1 MERGWEAA
9 TMAIILEPPALDH
22 VDIRTDTLGDDGL
35 PRAGLKLNHLRMI
48 VAIEDSGQISAAAEA
63 LNISQPA
70 ASRML
75 AEMESILKTPL
86 YERVARGVALTAFGE
101 ALARRARKIMLE
113 LREASREIGELKS
126 GKGGSVFIG
135 AVTAPAMSLVVPAIK
150 EVRTAFPG
158 IEVNIQVET
167 SNVLARELLAARHDF
182 IIGRIPDDLNPRLF
196 EVQEIGVERAC
207 LIVRSGHPLL
217 KKATATLADLPLAD
231 LPLYDWVFQPPGTL
245 LRRTIEDLFLAHSV
259 PLPENI
265 VNTSSLLL
273 TCAIV
278 CQTDAIA
285 PIAIDVAQFLAT
297 QQSKAADVRILPI
310 DFEINVRPYSLIT
323 ARERA
328 LPPSAR
334 LLYDLVLAES
344 RRSSVN

>member
-1 MERGWEAA
+1 M
-9 TMAIILEPPALDH
+9 TIVSEPISMDH
-22 VDIRTDTLGDDGL
+22 VDIHSDNFGDDGL
-35 PRAGLKLNHLRMI
+35 LRAGLKLNHLRMI
-48 VAIEDSGQISAAAEA
+48 VAIEDSGQISAAAEV

-75 AEMESILKTPL
+75 SEMESITKTQL
-86 YERVARGVALTAFGE
+86 YERVARGVVLTTFGA
-101 ALARRARKIMLE
+101 ALARRARKILLE

-135 AVTAPAMSLVVPAIK
+135 AVTAPAMSLVVPAINR
-150 EVRTAFPG
+150 VRKAYPG
-158 IEVNIQVET
+158 IEINIQVET

-196 EVQEIGVERAC
+196 EVTEIGIERAC
-207 LIVRSGHPLL
+207 LIVHSRHPLL
-217 KKATATLADLPLAD
+217 KQKVSSLVDLKD
-231 LPLYDWVFQPPGTL
+231 YDWVFQPPGTL
-245 LRRTIEDLFLAHSV
+245 LRRTIEDIFLSRGVA
-259 PLPENI
+259 LPESI

-278 CQTDAIA
+278 CETDAIA
-285 PIAIDVAQFLAT
+285 PIAIDVAQFLAS
-297 QQSKAADVRILPI
+297 QSSNASDVRMLPI
-310 DFEINVRPYSLIT
+310 DFDINVKPYSLIT

-334 LLYDLVLAES
+334 LLYDIILEES
-344 RRSSVN
+344 LKQAG

>member
-1 MERGWEAA
+1 
-9 TMAIILEPPALDH
+9 MAIVSELFSMDH
-22 VDIRTDTLGDDGL
+22 IDIHSDNFGDDSL
-35 PRAGLKLNHLRMI
+35 LRAGLKLNHLRMI
-48 VAIEDSGQISAAAEA
+48 VAIEDSGQISAAADV

-75 AEMESILKTPL
+75 SEMESITKTSL
-86 YERVARGVALTAFGE
+86 YERVARGVVLTTFGA
-101 ALARRARKIMLE
+101 ALARRARKILLE

-135 AVTAPAMSLVVPAIK
+135 AVTAPAMSLVVPAINK
-150 EVRTAFPG
+150 VRKAYPG
-158 IEVNIQVET
+158 IEINIQVET

-196 EVQEIGVERAC
+196 EVTEIGIERAC
-207 LIVRSGHPLL
+207 LIVRSSHPLMKQKTSSL
-217 KKATATLADLPLAD
+217 SEVRD
-231 LPLYDWVFQPPGTL
+231 YDWVFQPPGTL
-245 LRRTIEDLFLAHSV
+245 LRRTIEDVFLSRGVA
-259 PLPENI
+259 LPENI

-278 CQTDAIA
+278 CETDAIA
-285 PIAIDVAQFLAT
+285 PVAVDVAQFLAS
-297 QQSKAADVRILPI
+297 QGSNASDVRMLPI
-310 DFEINVRPYSLIT
+310 DFDINVKPYSMIT

-334 LLYDLVLAES
+334 LLYDIILEES
-344 RRSSVN
+344 RKQAG

>member
-1 MERGWEAA
+1 
-9 TMAIILEPPALDH
+9 MAFISDPQSLNNI
-22 VDIRTDTLGDDGL
+22 DIHTDNFGDDNL
-35 PRAGLKLNHLRMI
+35 LRAGLKLNHLRMI
-48 VAIEDSGQISAAAEA
+48 VAIEDSGQISAAAEI

-75 AEMESILKTPL
+75 SEMEAIVKTPL
-86 YERVARGVALTAFGE
+86 YERVARGVVLTTFGI

-135 AVTAPAMSLVVPAIK
+135 AVTAPAMSLVVPAINR
-150 EVRTAFPG
+150 VRKAFPG

-182 IIGRIPDDLNPRLF
+182 IISRIPDDLNPRLF
-196 EVQEIGVERAC
+196 EVHEIGVEKAC
-207 LIVRSGHPLL
+207 LIVRNGHPLL
-217 KKATATLADLPLAD
+217 KKKVSALADLPA
-231 LPLYDWVFQPPGTL
+231 YDWVFQPPGTL
-245 LRRTIEDLFLAHSV
+245 LRRTLEDIFLARGV

-273 TCAIV
+273 TCAII
-278 CQTDAIA
+278 CKTDAIA
-285 PIAIDVAQFLAT
+285 PVALDVAQFLAT
-297 QQSKAADVRILPI
+297 QNSKASDVRVLPI
-310 DFEINVRPYSLIT
+310 DFKIDVKPYSLIT

-334 LLYDLVLAES
+334 LLYDIIMEES
-344 RRSSVN
+344 RAQASG

>member
-1 MERGWEAA
+1 MESSGEAA
-9 TMAIILEPPALDH
+9 TMSSNSGHVALEN
-22 VDIRTDTLGDDGL
+22 VDIQTEIFGDDGL
-35 PRAGLKLNHLRMI
+35 LRSGLKLNHLRMI

-75 AEMESILKTPL
+75 SEMETIVKTPL
-86 YERVARGVALTAFGE
+86 YERVARGVVLTTFGE

-113 LREASREIGELKS
+113 LREASREIAELRS

-150 EVRTAFPG
+150 QIRTALPG

-182 IIGRIPDDLNPRLF
+182 VISRIPDDLNPRLF

-217 KKATATLADLPLAD
+217 QKGVATMADLTD
-231 LPLYDWVFQPPGTL
+231 YDWVFQPPGTL
-245 LRRTIEDLFLAHSV
+245 LRRTIEDMFLSRGVAV
-259 PLPENI
+259 PENI

-273 TCAIV
+273 TCAII

-285 PIAIDVAQFLAT
+285 PIAIDVAHFLAA
-297 QQSKAADVRILPI
+297 QRSRASDVRVLPI

-344 RRSSVN
+344 RKGGT